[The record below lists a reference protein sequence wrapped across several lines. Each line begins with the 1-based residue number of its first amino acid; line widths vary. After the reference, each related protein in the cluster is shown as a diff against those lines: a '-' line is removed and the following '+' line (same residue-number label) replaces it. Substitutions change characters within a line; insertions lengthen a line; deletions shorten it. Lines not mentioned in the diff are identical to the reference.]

1 MRARGLDNYLQGRK
15 KLNLDTSHEGDKKGD
30 HLSFDEC
37 SMWILI

>member
-15 KLNLDTSHEGDKKGD
+15 KLNLDTSHKRDKKVD
-30 HLSFDEC
+30 HLSFDKC